1 MEKNNVILC
10 DFRRTER
17 HKRMNE
23 ISKIFND
30 TIQTVRTEGQC
41 DISNEEL
48 YELEKE
54 YNVLLHI
61 IFYEKKHFSYYAQ
74 IFL

>member
-54 YNVLLHI
+54 YNVLLKEEN
-61 IFYEKKHFSYYAQ
+61 FWGGCKYWK
-74 IFL
+74 

>member
-30 TIQTVRTEGQC
+30 VMQNVWIEGQC
-41 DISNEEL
+41 DISNKEL
-48 YELEKE
+48 YKLEKE
-54 YNVLLHI
+54 YNNLVKEENLWGGCK
-61 IFYEKKHFSYYAQ
+61 YWK
-74 IFL
+74 

>member
-17 HKRMNE
+17 YKRMNE

-30 TIQTVRTEGQC
+30 TMQNVWTEGKC
-41 DISNEEL
+41 DISNKEL

-54 YNVLLHI
+54 YNNLLKEENLWGGCK
-61 IFYEKKHFSYYAQ
+61 YWK
-74 IFL
+74 

>member
-17 HKRMNE
+17 HKRINE

-30 TIQTVRTEGQC
+30 VMQSMWEEKDGEYK
-41 DISNEEL
+41 ISNEEL
-48 YELEKE
+48 YKLERE
-54 YNVLLHI
+54 YNTLLKEEN
-61 IFYEKKHFSYYAQ
+61 FYEKCKYWK
-74 IFL
+74 

>member
-30 TIQTVRTEGQC
+30 AMQNVWIEGQC
-41 DISNEEL
+41 DISNKEL
-48 YELEKE
+48 YKLEKE
-54 YNVLLHI
+54 YNNLLKEENLWGGCK
-61 IFYEKKHFSYYAQ
+61 YWK
-74 IFL
+74 